1 MKTLIALSFALY
13 AIPSF
18 AVKEP
23 QVTQAEAA
31 TVFAKAEQVLKS
43 VLRHKDNPK
52 PFPSSNAIAS
62 REQIL
67 KHFLAIYTVVQP
79 KFKITGTHM
88 KTAPSVISVKSAEIK
103 SIALKLETL
112 GFIDRF
118 GPLVTGKTE
127 GLQPNEFGD
136 ALGYFIARVAELS
149 HTPTTKFSPYL
160 SPP

>member
-1 MKTLIALSFALY
+1 MKTLFALFL
-13 AIPSF
+13 ALCALPSF
-18 AVKEP
+18 AVMEP

-43 VLRHKDNPK
+43 VLRHKDSPK
-52 PFPSSNAIAS
+52 PFPSSSAIAS

-79 KFKITGTHM
+79 KL
-88 KTAPSVISVKSAEIK
+88 KTAPSVISVKSPEIK
-103 SIALKLETL
+103 SIVLKLESL
-112 GFIDRF
+112 GFVDRF
-118 GPLVTGKTE
+118 GPLVTSKAE
-127 GLQPNEFGD
+127 GLQPSEFGD
-136 ALGYFIARVAELS
+136 ALGYFIARVAELT